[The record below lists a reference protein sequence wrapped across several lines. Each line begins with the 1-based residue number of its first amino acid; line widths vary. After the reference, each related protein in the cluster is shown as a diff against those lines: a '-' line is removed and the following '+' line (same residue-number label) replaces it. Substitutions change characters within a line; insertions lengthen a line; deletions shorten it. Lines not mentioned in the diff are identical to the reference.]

1 MGLSKVSIII
11 PVYNVELYIAEC
23 LQSVMNQTYQGQLEC
38 IVVDDCGT
46 DRSMEIV
53 ARMIAGY
60 DGPIEF
66 RVLHHEKN
74 MGLSC
79 ARNTGIDA
87 VTGDYVF
94 FLDSDD
100 WISYD
105 CIDYLVSLVNKG
117 NYEMVVGGFAYYYG
131 DNDERNHAR
140 FSDDTLTQEFSGR
153 EYLYGW
159 LDRSASIAVWN
170 KLYPIWYLRK
180 TKVYFNKS
188 LFLSEDV
195 LFNFELFHL
204 PSTICRSNRVT
215 YYYRQQ
221 RKGSILFELK
231 RKGSKTVLL
240 KTNLS
245 FWLALRRVK
254 VDGFDD
260 LYESYLHYYGI
271 MVLNGIKNKGESL
284 YNTFRLLHQEYPYS
298 PLRLWLQQQKSFHWY
313 KTRMMWS
320 LPTFLGFLWF
330 QLKWWKNHIAS

>member
-117 NYEMVVGGFAYYYG
+117 TM
-131 DNDERNHAR
+131 
-140 FSDDTLTQEFSGR
+140 
-153 EYLYGW
+153 
-159 LDRSASIAVWN
+159 
-170 KLYPIWYLRK
+170 
-180 TKVYFNKS
+180 
-188 LFLSEDV
+188 
-195 LFNFELFHL
+195 
-204 PSTICRSNRVT
+204 
-215 YYYRQQ
+215 
-221 RKGSILFELK
+221 
-231 RKGSKTVLL
+231 
-240 KTNLS
+240 
-245 FWLALRRVK
+245 
-254 VDGFDD
+254 
-260 LYESYLHYYGI
+260 
-271 MVLNGIKNKGESL
+271 
-284 YNTFRLLHQEYPYS
+284 
-298 PLRLWLQQQKSFHWY
+298 
-313 KTRMMWS
+313 
-320 LPTFLGFLWF
+320 
-330 QLKWWKNHIAS
+330 KW